1 MAELITG
8 KPLFA
13 SKGELDCIQKI
24 FGMVG
29 APTKQNWP
37 GVEKLDNWQKVGAA
51 NMRVSSAISSPPSR
65 TEVWEN

>member
-51 NMRVSSAISSPPSR
+51 NLRVASAISSP
-65 TEVWEN
+65 